1 MVTRR
6 LLITTFS
13 VALAAFAYSAAL
25 AEEPIKIGLFAPLTG
40 PSAQAGQ
47 ALRNGVAMAISEI
60 NDKGGLLGRQLA
72 LIEYDDRSSPEQA
85 VRSATKLIQI
95 DHVAAIVGSLH
106 SGNILAAGPVVEAAK
121 IPLVGAGTSPTW
133 LQKGYA
139 YFFRS
144 LGNAELSVGQLAKY
158 ATDHKLARVAIFHS
172 NDEYGNTGANDFAKV
187 AKAGGLEVARN
198 EAFTHGDRDFTGQ
211 IGNIVNVAPDAV
223 FVWALGDDLGPVTK
237 QLRQLG
243 YAGPILGA
251 EGYTLPEAVAIAGS
265 AADGVVFASQYLVPK
280 AAADAQDP
288 LMRGFLE
295 RYEKKYGS
303 MPASDNAFRGYDAL
317 SIIAQGIAKA
327 NSIDGTAV
335 RDAIASISGMTGLAG
350 AFDFVGNH
358 GEGIHSVRLYLIKNG
373 APTEVE

>member
-6 LLITTFS
+6 LFITTLS
-13 VALAAFAYSAAL
+13 VALAAFSYSAAL

-60 NDKGGLLGRQLA
+60 NDKGGLLGRQLT
-72 LIEYDDRSSPEQA
+72 LVEYDDRSSPEQA

-106 SGNILAAGPVVEAAK
+106 SGNILAAGPVVEEAK

-133 LQKGYA
+133 LKKGYT

-144 LGNAELSVGQLAKY
+144 LGNSELSVRQLVKY
-158 ATDHKLARVAIFHS
+158 ATDHKFAKVAIFHS

-187 AKAGGLEVARN
+187 AKAGGLDIATN

-295 RYEKKYGS
+295 GYEKKYGS

-317 SIIAQGIAKA
+317 TIIAQGIAKA

-335 RDAIASISGMTGLAG
+335 RDAIGSISGMKGLAG

-358 GEGIHSVRLYLIKNG
+358 GEGIHSVRLYLIKSG

>member
-1 MVTRR
+1 MVARR
-6 LLITTFS
+6 LFIATLSI
-13 VALAAFAYSAAL
+13 ALAAVAYSAAL

-47 ALRNGVAMAISEI
+47 ALRNGGAMAISEI
-60 NDKGGLLGRQLA
+60 NDKGGLLGRQLT

-106 SGNILAAGPVVEAAK
+106 SGNILAAGPVVEEAK

-133 LQKGYA
+133 LQKGYT

-144 LGNAELSVGQLAKY
+144 LGNSELSVKQLVKY
-158 ATDHKLARVAIFHS
+158 ATDHKFAKVAIFHS
-172 NDEYGNTGANDFAKV
+172 NDEYGNTGANDFAKA
-187 AKAGGLEVARN
+187 AKAGGSEIAMN

-251 EGYTLPEAVAIAGS
+251 EGYTLPEALAIAGS

-280 AAADAQDP
+280 TAADAQDP

-317 SIIAQGIAKA
+317 AIIAQGIAKA
-327 NSIDGTAV
+327 NSTDGTAV
-335 RDAIASISGMTGLAG
+335 RDAIGSISGMKGLAG
-350 AFDFVGNH
+350 TFDFVGNH